1 MSYENNECNSD
12 NLLNSNR
19 KLKRELSDFID
30 LLREKVADAAFDKNF
45 MILKNELLEFED
57 RMYAT
62 GSSVG
67 RPLEPRVGQQYFDTT
82 LNKPVFFSGTA
93 WVDATGTEV

>member
-1 MSYENNECNSD
+1 MSICNNQDNSLKTNND
-12 NLLNSNR
+12 T
-19 KLKRELSDFID
+19 LKRELSDFID
-30 LLREKVADAAFDKNF
+30 LLREKLSDAAFDKNF
-45 MILKNELLEFED
+45 IILKNELLAFEG

-62 GSSVG
+62 GSTVG
-67 RPLEPRVGQQYFDTT
+67 RPLEPKVGQQYFDTT

>member
-1 MSYENNECNSD
+1 MSICNNQDVSLKTNND
-12 NLLNSNR
+12 T
-19 KLKRELSDFID
+19 LKRELSDFID
-30 LLREKVADAAFDKNF
+30 LLREKVSDAAFDKNF
-45 MILKNELLEFED
+45 IILKNELLAFED

-62 GSSVG
+62 GSTVG
-67 RPLEPRVGQQYFDTT
+67 RPLEPKVGQQYFDTT

>member
-1 MSYENNECNSD
+1 MNNCNNLPENND
-12 NLLNSNR
+12 R
-19 KLKRELSDFID
+19 LKRELSDFID
-30 LLREKVADAAFDKNF
+30 LLRDKVSDAAFDKNF
-45 MILKNELLEFED
+45 SILKNELIAFED

-62 GSSVG
+62 GSTAG
-67 RPLEPRVGQQYFDTT
+67 RPDKPRVGQQYFDTT

>member
-1 MSYENNECNSD
+1 MSICNSLD
-12 NLLNSNR
+12 TSLNSNND

-30 LLREKVADAAFDKNF
+30 LLRDKISDAAFDKNF
-45 MILKNELLEFED
+45 IILKNELLAFED

-62 GSSVG
+62 GSTVG
-67 RPLEPRVGQQYFDTT
+67 RPLQPKVGQQYFDTT